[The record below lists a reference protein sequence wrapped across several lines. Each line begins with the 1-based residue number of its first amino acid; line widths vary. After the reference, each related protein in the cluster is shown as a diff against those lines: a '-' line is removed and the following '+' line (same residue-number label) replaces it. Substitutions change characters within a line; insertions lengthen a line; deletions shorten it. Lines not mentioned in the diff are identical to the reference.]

1 MHHIATHNIG
11 LGSYDDDFNRL
22 IKDLL
27 MKDLSVKGFYTLGKT
42 IIFKVKRAPKRER
55 HGCHSQKYG
64 TLSIYELNISQ
75 EKLVTV

>member
-1 MHHIATHNIG
+1 MCHIATHNIG

-22 IKDLL
+22 MKDLL
-27 MKDLSVKGFYTLGKT
+27 MKGFYTSGKT
-42 IIFKVKRAPKRER
+42 IIFKVKKAPKRER